1 MSKRLALTDVVLRD
15 TNQSQSTAHFS
26 LEDLLPIAG
35 KLDRIGFWSLE
46 TLSEATFDS
55 CIRYLGEDPWHRIRE
70 LKEAMPNTRQQMLL
84 SGQKLLGYRHYA
96 DDVVTKF
103 VEHAHHCGIDIFR
116 IFDGMNDVRN
126 LKVAVQSVV
135 KVGGHAQGTICYTSS
150 PAHNLQIWL
159 DMAKG
164 LEDMGCHSI
173 AIQDVGGLLNPFDA
187 YELVSSLKKTTDLPI
202 SMHCHA
208 TAGLSTAIYQ
218 KAIEAGIDV
227 LDTCCFSMSPTY
239 GDAAT
244 ETIIAMTQG
253 TEYET
258 GLDLA
263 LLNEVVTYLREVSK
277 KYKRCEGSPCATD
290 ARILMSKLP
299 GYALTD
305 IDNQLKKH
313 CAGDKM
319 SEVLQEIPKVR
330 QDLGFLPLVGSSWQ
344 VVGTQAVLNVL
355 TGERYKT
362 ITKET
367 VGVLKGEHG
376 STVAPK
382 NAELLALVLDGKEE
396 IVCRP
401 ADLIDDEFEMLKT
414 ELEQIASDKN
424 ISLSDQIE
432 DDVLTYA
439 LFPQIGLK
447 FLDNRHN
454 PDAVKRVADNEVVAV
469 APASQAVGITE
480 NYSVRVNGVVYQV
493 DVASGGD
500 ISNIEPVVNS
510 TPAMVPSFPAPVASA
525 PLTAGVPLAAPL
537 AGNIFKVLVQPGQH
551 VAANDVVII
560 IEAMKMEAEVC
571 ALNSGV
577 VSQIQIKEGDSV
589 AVGDILMT
597 IG

>member
-15 TNQSQSTAHFS
+15 IDQSPLTAHFS
-26 LEDLLPIAG
+26 LEDLLPIAE
-35 KLDRIGFWSLE
+35 KLGQIGFWSLE
-46 TLSEATFDS
+46 TWSEATFDS

-70 LKEAMPNTRQQMLL
+70 LKKAMPNTRQQMVL
-84 SGQKLLGYRHYA
+84 SGQQLLGYRHYA

-103 VEHAHHCGIDIFR
+103 VEHAHRSGIDIFTL
-116 IFDGMNDVRN
+116 FDGMNDVRN
-126 LKVAVQSVV
+126 LKVAVESVV
-135 KVGGHAQGTICYTSS
+135 KIGGHAQGAICYTSS

-164 LEDMGCHSI
+164 LEEMGCHSI
-173 AIQDVGGLLNPFDA
+173 VIKDMGGVLNPFDA
-187 YELVSSLKKTTDLPI
+187 YELVSSLKKTVNLPI
-202 SMHCHA
+202 SMHCQA
-208 TAGLSTAIYQ
+208 TASLSTAIYQ
-218 KAIEAGIDV
+218 KAIEAGIDI
-227 LDTCCFSMSPTY
+227 LNTSCFSMSQTY

-244 ETIIAMTQG
+244 GTLIAMTQG

-263 LLNEVVTYLREVSK
+263 LLDEVVTYLDEVSQ
-277 KYKRCEGSPCATD
+277 KYKQCEASFCATD
-290 ARILMSKLP
+290 VQILMSKLP
-299 GYALTD
+299 EYMLTD
-305 IDNQLKKH
+305 IDNQLKEH
-313 CAGDKM
+313 SAGHMM
-319 SEVLQEIPKVR
+319 SDVLQEIPRVR
-330 QDLGFLPLVGSSWQ
+330 QDLGFPPLVGSSWQ

-367 VGVLKGEHG
+367 VGVLQGEYG
-376 STVAPK
+376 STAGAK

-396 IVCRP
+396 IICRP
-401 ADLIDDEFEMLKT
+401 ADLIDNEFETLKT
-414 ELEQIASDKN
+414 ELEHIARDKN

-447 FLDNRHN
+447 FLENRNN
-454 PDAVKRVADNEVVAV
+454 PDAVKIAV
-469 APASQAVGITE
+469 DTDIVTATPASQVVGVSE
-480 NYSVRVNGVVYQV
+480 NYSVRVNGVLYQV
-493 DVASGGD
+493 EVASGGA
-500 ISNIEPVVNS
+500 ISNIEPVVDS
-510 TPAMVPSFPAPVASA
+510 TPAIPPSAPVPVASA
-525 PLTAGVPLAAPL
+525 GGSPLVAPL
-537 AGNIFKVLVQPGQH
+537 AGNVFKVLVQPGQH
-551 VAANDVVII
+551 VAANDVIII

-589 AVGDILMT
+589 TVGDILMI

>member
-15 TNQSQSTAHFS
+15 IDQSQLTTHFS
-26 LEDLLPIAG
+26 LEDLLPIAE
-35 KLDRIGFWSLE
+35 KLDQIGFWSLE
-46 TLSEATFDS
+46 TWSEATFDS

-70 LKEAMPNTRQQMLL
+70 LKKAMPNTRQQMVL

-103 VEHAHHCGIDIFR
+103 VEHAHRSGIDIFTL
-116 IFDGMNDVRN
+116 FDGMNDVRN
-126 LKVAVQSVV
+126 LKVAVESVV
-135 KVGGHAQGTICYTSS
+135 KIGGHAQGAICYTSS

-164 LEDMGCHSI
+164 LEEMGCHSI
-173 AIQDVGGLLNPFDA
+173 VIKDVGGELNPFDV
-187 YELVSSLKKTTDLPI
+187 YELISGLKKTVNLPI
-202 SMHCHA
+202 SMHCQA

-218 KAIEAGIDV
+218 KAIEAGID
-227 LDTCCFSMSPTY
+227 TINTSCFSMSKNY
-239 GDAAT
+239 VGAAT
-244 ETIIAMTQG
+244 GTVIAMTQG

-258 GLDLA
+258 GLDLE
-263 LLNEVVTYLREVSK
+263 LLDDVVTYLGEVSQ
-277 KYKRCEGSPCATD
+277 KYTQCEASSCATD
-290 ARILMSKLP
+290 VQILMSKLSK
-299 GYALTD
+299 YMLTD
-305 IDNQLKKH
+305 IDHQLKEH
-313 CAGDKM
+313 NAGHMM
-319 SEVLQEIPKVR
+319 SDVLQEIPRVR

-344 VVGTQAVLNVL
+344 IVGTQAVLNVL

-367 VGVLKGEHG
+367 VGVLKGEYG
-376 STVAPK
+376 STAGAK
-382 NAELLALVLDGKEE
+382 NAELLALVLDGTEE
-396 IVCRP
+396 ITCRP
-401 ADLIDDEFEMLKT
+401 ADLIDDEFETLKT
-414 ELEQIASDKN
+414 ELEHIARDKN

-447 FLDNRHN
+447 FLENRNN
-454 PDAVKRVADNEVVAV
+454 PDAVKLAV
-469 APASQAVGITE
+469 DTEIVTATPASQAVGVSE

-493 DVASGGD
+493 EVASGGA
-500 ISNIEPVVNS
+500 ISNIEPVVDS
-510 TPAMVPSFPAPVASA
+510 TPAMVPSVSVASA
-525 PLTAGVPLAAPL
+525 AGSPLAAPL

-577 VSQIQIKEGDSV
+577 VSQVRIKEGDSV
-589 AVGDILMT
+589 TVGDVLMT